1 MKNWRA
7 TVLSQ
12 YDNSARMLALM
23 EGFNAHVD
31 PASDIDAFYQAV
43 FDPRTATGWGLDVWG
58 RIVGVGRL
66 ITLEGSSQ
74 AFGFYGSGLLPFGQA
89 PFWSDNATNNYLLA
103 DEAFRL
109 LIFMKA
115 AINIT
120 DGTLSSLNRIMA
132 GFFADRGAAM
142 VLHVGTMKIRF
153 LFRFQLEPY
162 ERALLSQESV
172 TPKPAGVGFDVYE
185 VPVETFGFF
194 GSGLMPF
201 GQGTFVQGDPQDA
214 YSV

>member
-12 YDNSARMLALM
+12 YDNSPRILALI
-23 EGFNAHVD
+23 EGFNSRVD
-31 PASDIDAFYQAV
+31 PAPDIDAFYRAV

-66 ITLEGSSQ
+66 VTLEGSSQ
-74 AFGFYGSGLLPFGQA
+74 AFGFYGSGLMPFGQA
-89 PFWSDNATNNYLLA
+89 PFWSDNVTSNYRLA

-109 LIFMKA
+109 LVFMGA

-120 DGTLSSLNRIMA
+120 DGTLASLNKIMSR
-132 GFFADRGAAM
+132 FFADRGRAM

-153 LFRFQLEPY
+153 LFRFQLKPY
-162 ERALLSQESV
+162 ERALLSQENV
-172 TPKPAGVGFDVYE
+172 PPKPAGVGFDVYD
-185 VPVETFGFF
+185 VSVKTFGFF

-201 GQGTFVQGDPQDA
+201 GQGSFVQGAPQNA